1 MVHRRLNPDY
11 RPEPW
16 VLKHAEATLMLL
28 STMTGDRR
36 YEQVLNEKWEGGRP
50 NTMDPY
56 LDRIEE
62 KGVLKGRAEG
72 ESLLASLMQ
81 KLFSLGRDDD
91 AKKAASDEKFRKE
104 LYKEFNLA

>member
-1 MVHRRLNPDY
+1 
-11 RPEPW
+11 
-16 VLKHAEATLMLL
+16 MLL

-36 YEQVLNEKWEGGRP
+36 YEQVLNEEWEGGRP

-56 LDRIEE
+56 LDRIEAKGFTKGEE
-62 KGVLKGRAEG
+62 KGENKAFL
-72 ESLLASLMQ
+72 LMQ